1 MSTLSTFS
9 DIWRSFHIFP
19 QTGVPV
25 RSTCRASRPHGP
37 AFSPAALR
45 PTKYQGCRLR
55 RRNPSKSSAYIYIY
69 FFVSTCYPHILRHEH
84 QTWCSATWSLF
95 CPRWF
100 TVRLLLTRSL
110 VCPFVTSLFW
120 CSAAQ
125 PRKLFHSMLPFVSE
139 KGCHRYFVCKVSLSP
154 QCITLFSEA
163 KCFKN
168 VDNMIIYSILKYTV
182 ARRKS
187 RKLPQQGC
195 KLLLIDAL
203 VFVFVY
209 SVAQNV
215 ELKNHR
221 CSNDQCNFW
230 GK

>member
-19 QTGVPV
+19 QSGVPV

-55 RRNPSKSSAYIYIY
+55 RPNPSKSSAYVYI
-69 FFVSTCYPHILRHEH
+69 FLCFNMLSSHPHILRHER
-84 QTWCSATWSLF
+84 QTRCSATWSLF

-100 TVRLLLTRSL
+100 TVRLLFTRSL

-125 PRKLFHSMLPFVSE
+125 PRKLFHSMLPFVSIWE
-139 KGCHRYFVCKVSLSP
+139 KKVAIVIASAKWDFRHRASHYLVTPSALKML
-154 QCITLFSEA
+154 
-163 KCFKN
+163 
-168 VDNMIIYSILKYTV
+168 II
-182 ARRKS
+182 
-187 RKLPQQGC
+187 
-195 KLLLIDAL
+195 
-203 VFVFVY
+203 
-209 SVAQNV
+209 
-215 ELKNHR
+215 
-221 CSNDQCNFW
+221 W
-230 GK
+230 